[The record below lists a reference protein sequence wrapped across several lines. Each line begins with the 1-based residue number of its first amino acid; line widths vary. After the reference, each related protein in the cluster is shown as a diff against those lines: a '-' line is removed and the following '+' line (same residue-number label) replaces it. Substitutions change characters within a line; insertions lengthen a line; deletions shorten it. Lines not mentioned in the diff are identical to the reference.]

1 MHRGLDIALSEGTP
15 IYATHDGEVTTA
27 AYDSGYGNYIVI
39 TNSEGYTT
47 KYAHL
52 SSISVSQGQTVTRG
66 TQIGAAGST
75 GNSTGSH
82 LHLEMLKDGTY
93 YNPIFYFD
101 VGY

>member
-1 MHRGLDIALSEGTP
+1 VYSACDGT
-15 IYATHDGEVTTA
+15 VTTA

-39 TNSEGYTT
+39 EDSRGYVT

-52 SSISVSQGQTVTRG
+52 DSISVSVGQSVMHG
-66 TQIGAAGST
+66 DVIGLSGNT

-82 LHLEMLKDGTY
+82 LHIELMYGGEY

-101 VGY
+101 SGL